1 MAILKHL
8 ILAIVMMLLSNIA
21 LALTDMPVIAELQGE
36 HNGAGF
42 GWTLVSLDFNHDGYK
57 DIIVLSAGW
66 GWEYPSTP
74 SRGKVY
80 IYYGG
85 PGFNSSTPPALT
97 LEGEYPN
104 GNGRKI
110 GYIMNAGDVNGDSFD
125 DLMIADSEPND
136 IGTARFMYYFGE
148 NTSLQAPDR
157 IDLQHIGQIIYV
169 ISSIGDVDGDGYGD
183 TGIGYM
189 DSIFKYDVQWGGTFE
204 RQSVLVGEGSP
215 SYISGMKGIG
225 DINNDGY
232 DDFTI
237 GLVHSDD
244 GGNYNIIR
252 LYYGNAERV
261 FSNPLVFIQTYSG
274 ISRVCKALGDLN
286 NDGYEDF
293 LGYADGAGMKVWFG
307 TDNLN
312 PAQAS
317 VILNPV
323 YYGDEY
329 MNGMAYGDFN
339 NDGYDDVV
347 GASYYERRFAVWL
360 GNSNMDGY
368 RDWQKPSAL
377 ENFGYSVATGD
388 FDGDDFCDIAVSAPF
403 EEGIWPMHNF
413 TGYVFVYGGNGQM
426 VAGDDPLAP
435 AAPEQIRVSLSPN
448 PLRAGNA
455 INCTIHCPDSAKG
468 ENMEIAIFN
477 IKGQKLYHTNEQV
490 LATSGFRTSIP
501 VSTLASGLYLCKVK
515 VGVQEKVTKF
525 TILK

>member
-1 MAILKHL
+1 MATLKHYIPVIILLL
-8 ILAIVMMLLSNIA
+8 ISNMA

-36 HNGAGF
+36 HNASGF
-42 GWTLVSLDFNHDGYK
+42 GYQIVSLDFNHDGYK
-57 DIIVLSAGW
+57 DIVVLAPFYGW
-66 GWEYPSTP
+66 AYQSTP

-80 IYYGG
+80 VYYCG

-110 GYIMNAGDVNGDSFD
+110 GVVRNVGDVNGDGFD
-125 DLMIADSEPND
+125 DLFITDGIPNQAGSVRYMYFFGDNPDLYSPDLIDTPQANQVVYEHSSLGD
-136 IGTARFMYYFGE
+136 I
-148 NTSLQAPDR
+148 
-157 IDLQHIGQIIYV
+157 
-169 ISSIGDVDGDGYGD
+169 DGDGFD
-183 TGIGYM
+183 DIGIRYTEGVY
-189 DSIFKYDVQWGGTFE
+189 KYDIMWGGTFD
-204 RQSVLVGEGSP
+204 RQSVMVGEGSP

-237 GLVHSDD
+237 GLVHNDT

-293 LGYADGAGMKVWFG
+293 LGYADDEGMKLWFG
-307 TDNLN
+307 SDNLN

-317 VILNPV
+317 VALNPV

-329 MNGMAYGDFN
+329 MNGIAYGDFN

-347 GASYYERRFAVWL
+347 GASYYEQRFAVWL

-388 FDGDDFCDIAVSAPF
+388 YDGDGYCDIAVSAPF
-403 EEGIWPMHNF
+403 EQGEWPMHNY

-426 VAGDDPLAP
+426 VAGDDPIAP
-435 AAPEQIRVSLSPN
+435 PAPKQLRVSLGPN
-448 PLRAGNA
+448 PLRAGSA
-455 INCTIHCPDSAKG
+455 ISCTIHCPDSAKG

-477 IKGQKLYHTNEQV
+477 IKGQRLYHTNKQV
-490 LATSGFRTSIP
+490 LATSEFSTIIP
-501 VSTLASGLYLCKVK
+501 IPTLASGLYLCKVK
-515 VGVQEKVTKF
+515 VGEQEKVSKF

>member
-1 MAILKHL
+1 MATFKNYIPL
-8 ILAIVMMLLSNIA
+8 IVLLLLANIA

-36 HNGAGF
+36 HNASGF
-42 GWTLVSLDFNHDGYK
+42 GYQIVSLDFNHDGYK
-57 DIIVLSAGW
+57 DIVVLAPFYGW
-66 GWEYPSTP
+66 AYQSTP

-80 IYYGG
+80 IYYCG

-125 DLMIADSEPND
+125 DLMIADTMPDTTNS
-136 IGTARFMYYFGE
+136 TRYMFYYGRNANLAF
-148 NTSLQAPDR
+148 PDR
-157 IDLQHIGQIIYV
+157 VETRPLGQTFYEM
-169 ISSIGDVDGDGYGD
+169 SSLGDIDGDGYD
-183 TGIGYM
+183 DIGIRYSEGV
-189 DSIFKYDVQWGGTFE
+189 FKFDIKWGGTFE
-204 RQSVLVGEGSP
+204 RQLILEGEGSP
-215 SYISGMKGIG
+215 SYYSGMRRIG

-237 GLVHSDD
+237 GLVHNDT

-261 FSNPLVFIQTYSG
+261 FGNPLVFIQTYSG
-274 ISRVCKALGDLN
+274 ISRICKALGDLN
-286 NDGYEDF
+286 NDGYDDF
-293 LGYADGAGMKVWFG
+293 LGYADDEGMKLWFG
-307 TDNLN
+307 SDNLN

-317 VILNPV
+317 VVLNPV
-323 YYGDEY
+323 YFGNEE
-329 MNGMAYGDFN
+329 MNGIAYGDFN

-388 FDGDDFCDIAVSAPF
+388 YDGDGFCDIAVSAPF
-403 EEGIWPMHNF
+403 EQGEWPMHNF

-435 AAPEQIRVSLSPN
+435 HAPEQLRVSLSPN
-448 PLRAGNA
+448 PLRAGSA
-455 INCTIHCPDSAKG
+455 INCTIHCRDSAKG

-477 IKGQKLYHTNEQV
+477 IKGQRLYHTSEQA
-490 LATSGFRTSIP
+490 LATSEFSTSIP
-501 VSTLASGLYLCKVK
+501 VPNLASGLYLCKVK
-515 VGVQEKVTKF
+515 VGEHEKVTKF
-525 TILK
+525 TIIK